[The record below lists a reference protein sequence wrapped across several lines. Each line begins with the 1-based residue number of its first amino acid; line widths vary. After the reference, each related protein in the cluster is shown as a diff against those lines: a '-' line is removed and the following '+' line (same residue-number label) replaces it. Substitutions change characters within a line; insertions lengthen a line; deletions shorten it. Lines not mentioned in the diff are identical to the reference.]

1 MKARDQPSRVERP
14 GRGAGAV
21 SEAPPT
27 GGRLLDSVLGKDAE
41 GDEQSTRLAN
51 PRSHGILGEQRLLGQ
66 TSVRR
71 RSELETVLRHY
82 GRMKRQDSLRIL
94 REAHEA
100 RVVEVRIQR

>member
-27 GGRLLDSVLGKDAE
+27 GGRLLDSVLGRTLRGMSE
-41 GDEQSTRLAN
+41 TRLAN